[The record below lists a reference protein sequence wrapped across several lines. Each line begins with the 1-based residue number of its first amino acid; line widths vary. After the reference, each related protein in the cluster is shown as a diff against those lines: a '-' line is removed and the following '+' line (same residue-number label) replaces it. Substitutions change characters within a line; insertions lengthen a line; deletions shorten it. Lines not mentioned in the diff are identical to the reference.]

1 VWTEG
6 VFRKVTALGYTDSN
20 RGTYM
25 EKFKKFVSVLSRFM
39 GAIAGT
45 TLVFV
50 MLLTVLDVILRYFG
64 YPIIGVYDLVALGGG
79 VIIGFSMPIAAEK
92 KVHVF
97 MEMAVQANSRIVKQ
111 VLNLTTRLIVFGISF
126 LVAWNLIRLGLGFR
140 QTGEVSLTIKIVY
153 YPIAIGLG
161 VCFFIQMLVVLVE
174 MLQGLSGAKH
184 E

>member
-1 VWTEG
+1 MMR
-6 VFRKVTALGYTDSN
+6 FQKI
-20 RGTYM
+20 
-25 EKFKKFVSVLSRFM
+25 VSVLSRFM

-45 TLVFV
+45 TLVLV

-79 VIIGFSMPIAAEK
+79 IIIGFSMPIAAEK

-97 MEMAVQANSRIVKQ
+97 MEMAVQGHSRIGKL
-111 VLNLTTRLIVFGISF
+111 VLNVATRLIVFGISF

-140 QTGEVSLTIKIVY
+140 QTGEVSLTIQIVY

-161 VCFFIQMLVVLVE
+161 VCFFIQMLVLLVE
-174 MLQGLSGAKH
+174 ILQGFSGAEH

>member
-1 VWTEG
+1 MRR
-6 VFRKVTALGYTDSN
+6 FQKI
-20 RGTYM
+20 
-25 EKFKKFVSVLSRFM
+25 VSVLSRFM

-45 TLVFV
+45 TLVLV

-79 VIIGFSMPIAAEK
+79 IIIGFSMPLAAEK

-97 MEMAVQANSRIVKQ
+97 MEMAVQGHSRIGKL
-111 VLNLTTRLIVFGISF
+111 VLNLATRLIVFGISF

-140 QTGEVSLTIKIVY
+140 QTGEVSLTIQIVY

-161 VCFFIQMLVVLVE
+161 VCFFIQMLVLLVE
-174 MLQGLSGAKH
+174 ILQSFSGAEH